1 VRGSTRFVPPVVAL
15 AVAVAAVST
24 SAPLIRL
31 SAAPEPAMAFY
42 RVLLTWILLLPL
54 ALRRGAL
61 GGLRRLGRR
70 DALVAAAAGLA
81 LAAHFAT
88 WFESVDR
95 TTVAASVTLVTTQP
109 VFVAVAAAVLLN
121 ERLTRSMAAG
131 IAVALAGAGLMAVG
145 GTGDSA
151 TAPAP
156 APLLGNALALAGAV
170 LAAAYVLAGRV
181 VRQQVALLPYVL
193 VVYAVAGLA
202 LLGYALAAGAPLG
215 GYPPREWLL
224 FLGMAVG
231 PGVFG
236 HTVLNWA
243 LEHVESAVVSVSLVG
258 EPVGSTLLALLLF
271 GEVPG
276 AVTLVGGGVVLA
288 GIVLTVRGRARRGGE
303 RERGQAA

>member
-1 VRGSTRFVPPVVAL
+1 VAVL
-15 AVAVAAVST
+15 VVAVAAVST

-42 RVLLTWILLLPL
+42 RVLLTWALLAPL
-54 ALRRGAL
+54 ARRRGTLA
-61 GGLRRLGRR
+61 GLRCLDRR

-121 ERLTRSMAAG
+121 ERLTRGMIAG
-131 IAVALAGAGLMAVG
+131 IAVALGGAGLMALG
-145 GTGDSA
+145 GTAGPGSA
-151 TAPAP
+151 PE
-156 APLLGNALALAGAV
+156 PLLGNLLALAGAV
-170 LAAAYVLAGRV
+170 LAAAYVLAGRS
-181 VRQQVALLPYVL
+181 VRQRVALLPYVL
-193 VVYAVAGLA
+193 VVYAVTGTA
-202 LLGYALAAGAPLG
+202 LLAYALGAGAPLG
-215 GYPPREWLL
+215 GYPLREWLL

-236 HTVLNWA
+236 HTVINWA

-258 EPVGSTLLALLLF
+258 EPVGSTLLAFLLF
-271 GEVPG
+271 GEIPG
-276 AVTLVGGGVVLA
+276 PVTLVGGVVVLA
-288 GIVLTVRGRARRGGE
+288 GILLTAHGRGRVRGESDGTDGE
-303 RERGQAA
+303 ERQAA